1 MPSTGTTLLTIVAIT
16 TSCGAYIA
24 DWNETHI
31 YNPRWPP
38 HAKFHNGQTMSMGL
52 VLGLTTLYYLYR
64 PASSPEIKSHYVHT
78 AAWTGSIYWITQ
90 LSAFLY
96 PGSAAVD
103 PEFGTFAPQVYLCT
117 VLLGLVCLGLGLERR
132 LMVSNSGR
140 GRGVGVKRG

>member
-1 MPSTGTTLLTIVAIT
+1 MPSTGTLLIT
-16 TSCGAYIA
+16 VVGVVTSVGAYIA

-52 VLGLTTLYYLYR
+52 ILGLTTLYYLYR
-64 PASSPEIKSHYVHT
+64 AASDPDVKHHFIHT

-96 PGSAAVD
+96 PGSLAVD
-103 PEFGTFAPQVYLCT
+103 PEFGTFAPQVYIASTML
-117 VLLGLVCLGLGLERR
+117 VFAFIGLMMERSRLAPLLSRGGK
-132 LMVSNSGR
+132 NS
-140 GRGVGVKRG
+140 KSA